1 MEKEKITAEMI
12 APCGLDCALCKR
24 ALEKVNPCP
33 GCLGSDE
40 NKPAFCASECGIILC
55 RKRKR
60 IQVLRRMPGL
70 SLRRCDGKGKPVYV
84 EVSAV

>member
-33 GCLGSDE
+33 GCLGPDTGTAT
-40 NKPAFCASECGIILC
+40 NARIIPA
-55 RKRKR
+55 
-60 IQVLRRMPGL
+60 VT
-70 SLRRCDGKGKPVYV
+70 
-84 EVSAV
+84 